1 MAARPLVTVYN
12 EKYEATES
20 QIKLPSVF
28 RAPIRPDVVSFIHDQ
43 MFRNKRQAHAVST
56 AAELSLILSNHLSMC
71 CECGIEYW

>member
-12 EKYEATES
+12 EKYEATET
-20 QIKLPSVF
+20 QIKLPYVF

-56 AAELSLILSNHLSMC
+56 MA
-71 CECGIEYW
+71 GK